1 MYERYRGQPSRVRK
15 SMSVTMLKTEAEREC
30 IRRWRD
36 LPRQERSTN
45 DPAASFAARLM
56 EDIDF
61 PTGSDRL
68 SFIRGWLQRDLVM
81 RGGL

>member
-1 MYERYRGQPSRVRK
+1 
-15 SMSVTMLKTEAEREC
+15 MSATMSKIEAEREC

-45 DPAASFAARLM
+45 DQAASFATRLM
-56 EDIDF
+56 DDIDF
-61 PTGSDRL
+61 PTSGDRH
-68 SFIRGWLQRDLVM
+68 SFIRGWLQRDLVL